1 MSGLMAIGG
10 AVLRV
15 IGLNPQRIQTRS
27 ESRVPSK
34 ATFSGMDHQLT
45 GMGEQRTR
53 IEFATVPLVVGGM
66 DTLAILQAIH
76 AAQAVVP
83 YMRLGANWLGSL
95 ESTIVVQSLDIGE
108 ERLHPFTGVGR
119 IVHGEAEL
127 LHVGSTATGVSS
139 GLPIAVFG
147 G

>member
-15 IGLNPQRIQTRS
+15 IGLNPQRVQTRS
-27 ESRVPSK
+27 ESRVPAK
-34 ATFSGMDHQLT
+34 PTFTGMDHQLT
-45 GMGEQRTR
+45 GMGERRTR
-53 IEFATVPLVVGGM
+53 IEFATVPLLVGGM
-66 DTLAILQAIH
+66 DTLAILEAIH

-83 YMRLGANWLGSL
+83 YIRLGSNWLGSL
-95 ESTIVVQSLDIGE
+95 DSFVVLQSLDVGE
-108 ERLHPFTGVGR
+108 ERLHPFTGIGR

-127 LHVGSTATGVSS
+127 VHVGDTASEISS
-139 GLPIAVFG
+139 GLPNFG